1 MLNATL
7 LDAAGLDGMSRMQE
21 EQEGGGGL
29 SGPVRIRGSGG
40 GEVDDDFNRPSRSGE
55 GKSGDDDDDT
65 LGVD

>member
-1 MLNATL
+1 
-7 LDAAGLDGMSRMQE
+7 MQE